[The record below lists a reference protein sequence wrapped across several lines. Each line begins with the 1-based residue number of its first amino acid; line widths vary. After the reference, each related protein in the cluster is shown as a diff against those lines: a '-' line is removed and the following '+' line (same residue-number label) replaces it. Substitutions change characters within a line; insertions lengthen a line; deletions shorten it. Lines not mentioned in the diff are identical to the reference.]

1 MSEEVVLQA
10 VGHVTALGNDADALG
25 HELLNFGHEQRVV
38 GASEDDGIDERILGE
53 ELAYAFLNE
62 VVGSGRRGFSSLND
76 GSPERACNSA
86 DSDVGKE
93 FLYFELITL
102 ALDGSFGG
110 KQSYVTAAC
119 E

>member
-38 GASEDDGIDERILGE
+38 GASEDDGIDERVFCQQLIDAL
-53 ELAYAFLNE
+53 LYE
-62 VVGSGRRGFSSLND
+62 VVGSGRCGFSSLND
-76 GSPERACNSA
+76 GSPERACDTA

-93 FLYFELITL
+93 FLNFELITL